1 MPAATRK
8 PRGSASAVAAAI
20 AVLALGGVAAW
31 WLLRPAPMPVPVPS
45 PLQSTASTPRVG
57 PWVQLRHP
65 AYGVAVEHPA
75 DWAVEP
81 GYESEFGAPSRL
93 RGSDGFLGI
102 DAIGGPRSLDEVAQ
116 GLANHPLRPYGTTP
130 AIQGATVGGQPAR
143 LIIPSA
149 DQPEAS
155 SGEALVLVRYPAP
168 RTIGDRPYQYFVLYA
183 DVAHLRDIAASLTFA
198 APR

>member
-8 PRGSASAVAAAI
+8 PRGSAPAVAAAV
-20 AVLALGGVAAW
+20 AVLALGGLAAW
-31 WLLRPAPMPVPVPS
+31 WLLRPAPASAPS
-45 PLQSTASTPRVG
+45 PLLSTASAPRVG
-57 PWVQLRHP
+57 PWVRLQHP

-93 RGSDGFLGI
+93 RGSDGFIGL

-116 GLANHPLRPYGTTP
+116 GLATHPLLPYGASP
-130 AIQGATVGGQPAR
+130 AIEGATVGGQSAR
-143 LIIPSA
+143 IIIPSV

-155 SGEALVLVRYPAP
+155 RGEAMALVRYPAP
-168 RTIGDRPYQYFVLYA
+168 RTIGGRPYQYFVLYA
-183 DVAHLRDIAASLTFA
+183 DVAHLRGIAATLTFA
-198 APR
+198 GLR